1 MAVQLKLVAGANITL
16 TVGTDT
22 CGHPILTVASA
33 APSGSMAGYDT
44 TDYAALAN
52 VPVPVAYSQ
61 MYTDANGTLWF
72 CSKNTTVWVII
83 PQQVPGQP
91 T

>member
-1 MAVQLKLVAGANITL
+1 
-16 TVGTDT
+16 
-22 CGHPILTVASA
+22 
-33 APSGSMAGYDT
+33 MAGYDT
-44 TDYAALAN
+44 SDYAALAD
-52 VPVPVAYSQ
+52 VPVPVTYSQ